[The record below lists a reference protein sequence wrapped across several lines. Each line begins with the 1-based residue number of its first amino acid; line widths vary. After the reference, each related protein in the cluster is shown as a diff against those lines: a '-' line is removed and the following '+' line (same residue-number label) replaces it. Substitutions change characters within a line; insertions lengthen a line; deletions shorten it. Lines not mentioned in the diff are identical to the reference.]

1 MWVPSSS
8 HEKILWRTGLL
19 VNLEFLVVGKKKSG
33 EIIRWHDASKE
44 LSGFKRKLLYSRQL
58 LEKIC
63 DLEHSWFGNIR
74 KVRN

>member
-19 VNLEFLVVGKKKSG
+19 VNLEFLVVGKKKR

-44 LSGFKRKLLYSRQL
+44 LSGFKRKLLYNRQL

-63 DLEHSWFGNIR
+63 DLQQSWFGNIR

>member
-19 VNLEFLVVGKKKSG
+19 VNLEFLVVGKKKR

-44 LSGFKRKLLYSRQL
+44 LSGFKRKLPYSRQL

-63 DLEHSWFGNIR
+63 DLEQGWFGNIR

>member
-8 HEKILWRTGLL
+8 HEKFLWRTGLH
-19 VNLEFLVVGKKKSG
+19 VNLEFLVVGKKKR

-44 LSGFKRKLLYSRQL
+44 LSGFKRKLLYNRQL

-63 DLEHSWFGNIR
+63 DLEQSWFGNIR